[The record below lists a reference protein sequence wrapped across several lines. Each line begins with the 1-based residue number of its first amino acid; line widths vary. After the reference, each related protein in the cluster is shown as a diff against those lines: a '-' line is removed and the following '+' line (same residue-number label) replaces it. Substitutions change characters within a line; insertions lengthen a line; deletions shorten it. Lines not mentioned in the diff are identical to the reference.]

1 MYTLISIKNGADF
14 IKTSLIK
21 IKFQNSPA
29 VSTTADTSNQIN
41 HSIDILHNLKLLIIQ
56 KSWLSAVIVGIFH
69 DIILLFHTSFLFIS
83 CVCEGIFVQYYSKVN
98 NNVLYENWDK
108 NNKCHF
114 SKRLKISECLKIGCQ
129 HSTKFDYFK
138 SYLLVS

>member
-41 HSIDILHNLKLLIIQ
+41 HSIEILHYLKLLIIQ

-69 DIILLFHTSFLFIS
+69 DIILLFHTSFRFIS

-98 NNVLYENWDK
+98 NNVSYEN
-108 NNKCHF
+108 
-114 SKRLKISECLKIGCQ
+114 
-129 HSTKFDYFK
+129 
-138 SYLLVS
+138 